1 VDPDAIANAVLGKR
15 TWSVPALTLDIELFT
30 QPQYRQ
36 GIEPD
41 GDVSERFKYV
51 VLQA

>member
-30 QPQYRQ
+30 QLHYRQ

-41 GDVSERFKYV
+41 GDVSEWFKDV
-51 VLQA
+51 FLQA